1 MTSTLRVSVGLAGAA
16 GVSTGGDAAS
26 IQLRRFF
33 CYETHASEE
42 FVQEL
47 DSLVTGERQLIHIK
61 VDFFFSS
68 IRHGTNNATHILFQ
82 KKRLQ
87 HTAHTRTPKH
97 TRARPWRENGDWTA
111 AQKKGC

>member
-1 MTSTLRVSVGLAGAA
+1 MTNTLRVSVGLAGAA

-42 FVQEL
+42 FVHEL

-61 VDFFFSS
+61 VDYFFSS
-68 IRHGTNNATHILFQ
+68 IRHVT
-82 KKRLQ
+82 
-87 HTAHTRTPKH
+87 TPKVKICL
-97 TRARPWRENGDWTA
+97 T
-111 AQKKGC
+111 C